1 MLVLPRREGESFRIG
16 DNILIVVQRIKDGS
30 VRIGIEAPKE
40 INIMRS
46 ELKPLEQ
53 EADNRQ
59 QHEENQWE
67 ARDGR

>member
-1 MLVLPRREGESFRIG
+1 MLVLARKAGESFRIG

-40 INIMRS
+40 VNIVRS

-53 EADNRQ
+53 EADNR
-59 QHEENQWE
+59 
-67 ARDGR
+67 